1 MGVRET
7 IVAYARWAIGCAYDY
22 TPSGG
27 VEGESYNCS
36 FLSFCA
42 YAAAGLRIP
51 YWQGHQNGDGS
62 QSDWVR
68 RAGNWVTDPERLQP
82 GDLVFFGYYDEEEDE
97 YITSHVGI
105 SLGGWWMIDSV
116 PDGGVQKRI
125 LYDSFVGGG
134 WPFKD
139 KPDDND
145 WKLIPA
151 KGTVQFDRTMNIRTG
166 PSTDYPR
173 LVDEDGTP
181 IMYEAGETLNIDGFV
196 LANGYTWVHYVG
208 RSGKDRFVAISGDI
222 QFARAVDA

>member
-1 MGVRET
+1 MSKREQIT
-7 IVAYARWAIGCAYDY
+7 GYCEENIGADYDY

-27 VEGESYNCS
+27 IEGESYNCS

-68 RAGNWVTDPERLQP
+68 RAGNWVTDPDKLQP

-139 KPDDND
+139 KPDDDD

-151 KGTVQFDRTMNIRTG
+151 KGTIRFNRSMNIRDY
-166 PSTDYPR
+166 PSTEVGNIIDTYDAD
-173 LVDEDGTP
+173 DE
-181 IMYEAGETLNIDGFV
+181 LNIDGFV
-196 LANGYTWVHYVG
+196 LYDGYTWVHYIG
-208 RSGKDRFVAISGDI
+208 ANSGKDRFVAVAGDV
-222 QFARAVDA
+222 QFARAVD